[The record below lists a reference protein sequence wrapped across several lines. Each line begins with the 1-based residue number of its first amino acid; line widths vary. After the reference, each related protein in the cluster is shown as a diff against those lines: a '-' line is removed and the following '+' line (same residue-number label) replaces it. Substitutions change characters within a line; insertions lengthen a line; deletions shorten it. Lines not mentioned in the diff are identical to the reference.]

1 MLEQIA
7 NELENLKKE
16 ATSAIEAAKSTSEL
30 AELDIKYLGR
40 KGSFAAYMSRMKDLS
55 NEERP
60 SFGKIVNEAKTAV
73 STSLSDRRIALLVA
87 EDTAKLKKDRID
99 VTLPGRFASVGS
111 IHPTSAALKEISD
124 IFLRLGF
131 TIEEG
136 PDVEDEWHN
145 FDALNIPDTHPA
157 RDVQDTFFVK
167 SPKEVAESGN
177 KILMRTHTSPVQ
189 ARTMEKQQ
197 PPIRFIAPGRV
208 YRNERIDA
216 SHYTIFH
223 QIEGLYVDKNVT
235 FAQLKGTL
243 MNFAKIYYGPQAS
256 IRLRPGF
263 FPFTEPSAEV
273 DITCTVCG
281 GKGCSVCKGTGW
293 VEVLGA
299 GMVHPNVFKA
309 AGYTDPDI
317 TGYAFG
323 LGVERLAILKYR
335 IDDIRLFYDNDIRFL
350 EQFI

>member
-1 MLEQIA
+1 
-7 NELENLKKE
+7 
-16 ATSAIEAAKSTSEL
+16 
-30 AELDIKYLGR
+30 
-40 KGSFAAYMSRMKDLS
+40 
-55 NEERP
+55 
-60 SFGKIVNEAKTAV
+60 
-73 STSLSDRRIALLVA
+73 
-87 EDTAKLKKDRID
+87 
-99 VTLPGRFASVGS
+99 
-111 IHPTSAALKEISD
+111 
-124 IFLRLGF
+124 
-131 TIEEG
+131 
-136 PDVEDEWHN
+136 
-145 FDALNIPDTHPA
+145 
-157 RDVQDTFFVK
+157 
-167 SPKEVAESGN
+167 
-177 KILMRTHTSPVQ
+177 MRTHTSPVQ

-317 TGYAFG
+317 TGFAFG

-335 IDDIRLFYDNDIRFL
+335 IDDIRLFYENDIRFL

>member
-1 MLEQIA
+1 MLEEI
-7 NELENLKKE
+7 KKE
-16 ATSAIEAAKSTSEL
+16 LDALKGEAEKAIGAAATTQDLAA
-30 AELDIKYLGR
+30 LDVQYLGR
-40 KGSFAAYMSRMKDLS
+40 KGSLAGYMSRMKDLS
-55 NEERP
+55 PEEKP
-60 SFGKIVNEAKTAV
+60 AFGQLVNTVKSALSAA
-73 STSLSDRRIALLVA
+73 LSDRRVSLLAA
-87 EDTAKLKKDRID
+87 EDRAKLQKDGLD
-99 VTLPGRFASVGS
+99 VTLPGRSLATGS
-111 IHPTSAALKEISD
+111 LHPVSAALREISG

-157 RDVQDTFFVK
+157 RDAQDTFFVK
-167 SPKEVAESGN
+167 STPEVDASEN
-177 KILMRTHTSPVQ
+177 MILMRTHTSPVQ
-189 ARTMEKQQ
+189 ARVLESQK

-223 QIEGLYVDKNVT
+223 QVEGMYVDRNVT

-243 MNFAKIYYGPQAS
+243 LDFARIYYGPKAS

-299 GMVHPNVFKA
+299 GMVHPNVFRA
-309 AGYTDPDI
+309 AHLDPEEYS
-317 TGYAFG
+317 GFAFG
-323 LGVERLAILKYR
+323 LGVERLAMLKYG
-335 IDDIRLFYDNDIRFL
+335 IDDIRLFYENDIRFL

>member
-1 MLEQIA
+1 MLEAIK
-7 NELENLKKE
+7 NELEALKAE
-16 ATSAIEAAKSTSEL
+16 ALSQIESAASTAALQEI
-30 AELDIKYLGR
+30 DVKYLGR
-40 KGSFAAYMSRMKDLS
+40 KGALAAYMSRMKDLS
-55 NEERP
+55 GDEKP
-60 SFGKIVNEAKTAV
+60 AFGKIVNEIKLALSTA
-73 STSLSDRRIALLVA
+73 LSDRRIALLSA
-87 EDTAKLKKDRID
+87 EDEAKLKKDGLD
-99 VTLPGRFASVGS
+99 VTLPGRSAAVGS
-111 IHPTSAALKEISD
+111 IHPTSEAMKEITD

-157 RDVQDTFFVK
+157 RDVQDTFFVA
-167 SPKEVAESGN
+167 SPPEVSASGN

-189 ARTMEKQQ
+189 ARTIEAQK

-223 QIEGLYVDKNVT
+223 QVEGMYVDKNVT

-335 IDDIRLFYDNDIRFL
+335 IDDIRLFYENDIRFL